1 MKKYKYIGQLY
12 KQGDSVAKLV
22 TFCAPASDI
31 FTWGGI
37 PQKTDRFDGG
47 FQRALDKRHEKIRK
61 FFESGQAS
69 PTSVVIAFREGVTN
83 IQPLSFPNSWPKNDL
98 SETPEFV
105 EITFELDEIDK
116 EETSLDDLIEET
128 KTLLNKRIREEDLND
143 SEDVGEEV
151 GGEDNQ
157 ESEDKEDESGPEVE
171 NDDEEEEN
179 DTIDVGHSKLIAF
192 YRFISD
198 KDKVLRWIDEE
209 NIKHEQIRAKSRKT
223 KKEKEYIRDSPE
235 VKLKQTLVSLLRPAM
250 IVDGQHRVN
259 GAYNASTSPVSFNIC
274 AIVDADWV
282 EQVFQFVILNKTAKP
297 ISKGFLSG
305 LLNTSL
311 TNKEIDDI
319 DERLETIGI
328 KNLDRLI
335 LRLINYSPES
345 PFLNEV
351 AAPGEVVGV
360 DTTGKLKDQGMIR
373 LAKTWYSIQNNK
385 NKLKMFYPMLG
396 IHDENNASAQRNWN
410 KDNFWINPF
419 YAFWNVV
426 KSIYEPEGIWEKSET
441 IHLVKIVT
449 FHVLQDYFIQT
460 QESAGNTFD
469 TLEDF
474 AEKVRKFYSPVKA
487 TFFKGWSMTGLQ
499 SGDGPDY
506 IQKAIHKYRMGAKLT
521 DVIKDETLFKGN

>member
-1 MKKYKYIGQLY
+1 MKKYTYIGQLY
-12 KQGDSVAKLV
+12 KQGDSPSKLV
-22 TFCAPASDI
+22 TFCAPAADI

-83 IQPLSFPNSWPKNDL
+83 IQPLSFPNVWPQDDL
-98 SETPEFV
+98 SEKPEF
-105 EITFELDEIDK
+105 IQISFELDEKDK
-116 EETSLDDLIEET
+116 EETPLDELIEET
-128 KTLLNKRIREEDLND
+128 KTLLKKRIGEEDLKNSDENGDEGDSEEKQGKNGDGDESESGD
-143 SEDVGEEV
+143 SEDEE
-151 GGEDNQ
+151 D
-157 ESEDKEDESGPEVE
+157 
-171 NDDEEEEN
+171 EN

-192 YRFISD
+192 YKFISD
-198 KDKVLRWIDEE
+198 KDKVSAWIESE
-209 NIKHEQIRAKSRKT
+209 NQIHAEIRAKTRKT
-223 KKEKEYIRDSPE
+223 KKEKEYIRDNPE

-345 PFLNEV
+345 PFQNEV

-360 DTTGKLKDQGMIR
+360 DNSGKLKDQGMIR

-385 NKLKMFYPMLG
+385 NKLQMFYPVLG
-396 IHDENNASAQRNWN
+396 INDDNNASAQRQWN
-410 KDNFWINPF
+410 KENFWIKPF
-419 YAFWNVV
+419 YAFWNTV
-426 KSIYEPEGIWEKSET
+426 KSLYQPEGIWEKSET

-449 FHVLQDYFIQT
+449 FHVLQDYFILS
-460 QESAGNTFD
+460 QEQAGNKFSS
-469 TLEDF
+469 LEDF
-474 AEKVRKFYSPVKA
+474 SEKVKNFYSPVKA

-499 SGDGPDY
+499 SGDGPEY
-506 IQKAIHKYRMGAKLT
+506 IRKAIHKYRMGAKLSE
-521 DVIKDETLFKGN
+521 VIRDETLFRGN